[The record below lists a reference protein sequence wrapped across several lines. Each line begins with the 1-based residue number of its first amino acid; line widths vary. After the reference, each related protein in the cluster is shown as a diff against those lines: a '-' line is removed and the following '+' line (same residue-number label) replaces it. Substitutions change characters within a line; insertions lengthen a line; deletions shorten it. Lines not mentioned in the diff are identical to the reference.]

1 MSLLDENYKTQLNQF
16 FQSTHDTGAY
26 NVANCQGR
34 MVKKPNFKYQRSIK
48 KWN

>member
-1 MSLLDENYKTQLNQF
+1 MSLLDGNYKTQSNQF
-16 FQSTHDTGAY
+16 FQGIYDSGAY

-34 MVKKPNFKYQRSIK
+34 MVKNPKFKYQRSIK